1 MEIMIENMIVGER
14 SEYLRNDDLP
24 GDKGNGSRR
33 P

>member
-1 MEIMIENMIVGER
+1 MEIMIENMIVAER
-14 SEYLRNDDLP
+14 SEYLREDGLP